1 MVKSWR
7 QPTTCA
13 RPGCADYAGSAADLR
28 DRMSQLTIPQD
39 FDLLLDFAFGI
50 ADRGVPLSL
59 VVMAP
64 DRLPEVPGPDVVASL
79 LRLESDLANRTR
91 RSDRLTRRTGSLF
104 VALLVD
110 CNRQGA
116 LIFADRMTEA
126 SSAFSLM
133 SGLSV
138 SCGIACYREG
148 MKSPKDLEEA
158 AKRALEVAHSSGGNR
173 IEIAEA

>member
-1 MVKSWR
+1 
-7 QPTTCA
+7 
-13 RPGCADYAGSAADLR
+13 
-28 DRMSQLTIPQD
+28 MSQLTSPQD

-64 DRLPEVPGPDVVASL
+64 DGLPDQPGPELTAGLS
-79 LRLESDLANRTR
+79 RLESDLANRTR
-91 RSDRLTRRTGSLF
+91 RSDRLTRRPSSIF
-104 VALLVD
+104 VVLLVD

-116 LIFADRMTEA
+116 LIFADRMTDA
-126 SSAFSLM
+126 SAAFSLM

-148 MKSPKDLEEA
+148 IKTPQDLEDA
-158 AKRALEVAHSSGGNR
+158 AKRALEVARSSGGNR
-173 IEIAEA
+173 TEIAEG